1 MKGIEGGILLL
12 SGESI
17 SLVKEN
23 SNLSFSGTNF
33 DDSPSGLRLSSELPK
48 ASKEY
53 SAKDAIRMAII
64 ATSWSDL
71 EKRKAL
77 ALKAMEDKA
86 KWGFL
91 MAQMVLL
98 TDDTALPL
106 QGKSCSHVSWTRV
119 PICRYDIRFMEEI
132 QRSSAGMGGSR

>member
-1 MKGIEGGILLL
+1 MWKQRWSAYSGQEDAGSVPDADSILDKSAIPVYSHEEMKGIEGGILLL
-12 SGESI
+12 SGNSI
-17 SLVKEN
+17 SDVKAKLE
-23 SNLSFSGTNF
+23 SLSFSGTNF

-53 SAKDAIRMAII
+53 SAKDAVRMALV
-64 ATSWSDL
+64 ATSWSEL

-91 MAQMVLL
+91 MAQMVL
-98 TDDTALPL
+98 TN
-106 QGKSCSHVSWTRV
+106 R
-119 PICRYDIRFMEEI
+119 
-132 QRSSAGMGGSR
+132 